1 MNKCKELE
9 EDCLKEIMFKEIDII
24 QSVISRMASNSFLIK
39 GWTVTLVV
47 GSLVLKNENSYVI
60 ALIPI
65 VVFWILDAFFLR
77 QERLFRKL
85 YIWVIGNRLKSEDY
99 LFNMDTSRF
108 NSEVDG
114 ILLTMFSKTLL
125 LFYGS
130 QLALVLFLI
139 FKNSF
144 FFCY

>member
-1 MNKCKELE
+1 MNKCNELE
-9 EDCLKEIMFKEIDII
+9 EDCLKEAMFKEIDII
-24 QSVISRMASNSFLIK
+24 QSVISRLASNSFLIK
-39 GWTVTLVV
+39 GWTITLVV
-47 GSLVLKNENSYVI
+47 GSLVLKNENSYGI
-60 ALIPI
+60 AIIPI
-65 VVFWILDAFFLR
+65 IIFWILDAYFLR

-85 YIWVIGNRLKSEDY
+85 YTWVIENRLKSEEN

-108 NSEVDG
+108 NSNVDD